1 ERDRDCRQLKQEL
14 PRKRRSRDC
23 ARMHDL
29 AFRQMPELIHVLTS
43 PIIVLS
49 PRWTN
54 QVVSIILLSRG
65 LTMAGKTKII
75 SIYPTARE
83 YDQIKTYGK
92 KNKWKLGPTVL
103 EIVRKFFAA
112 QQSRQ
117 EK

>member
-1 ERDRDCRQLKQEL
+1 
-14 PRKRRSRDC
+14 
-23 ARMHDL
+23 
-29 AFRQMPELIHVLTS
+29 
-43 PIIVLS
+43 
-49 PRWTN
+49 
-54 QVVSIILLSRG
+54 
-65 LTMAGKTKII
+65 MAGKTKII